1 VLVKLFTYTLI
12 MFVVTVVTFA
22 YWLFNYKK
30 PLEEEKLQINN
41 KYKEL
46 LAKKRRKVSNPSSKF
61 GNCRMKFQT
70 RSVKL

>member
-1 VLVKLFTYTLI
+1 MLVKLFTYTLI

-46 LAKKRRKVSNPSSKF
+46 LAKKEE
-61 GNCRMKFQT
+61 
-70 RSVKL
+70 RSAIQAANSGIAE

>member
-46 LAKKRRKVSNPSSKF
+46 LAKKEE
-61 GNCRMKFQT
+61 
-70 RSVKL
+70 RSAIQAANSGIAE